1 MMSRIAFGHFV
12 TGEDRDDTPTVT
24 EEDLV
29 QIATRLWV
37 NALRIPSPGHRDR
50 PVGQDQ

>member
-1 MMSRIAFGHFV
+1 MMSRIAFAHFV
-12 TGEDRDDTPTVT
+12 TGEDRDDTPRAT

-37 NALRIPSPGHRDR
+37 NALRIH
-50 PVGQDQ
+50 Q